1 MPDFALHKAYFEVEQ
16 SDDMTVVEHVAQ
28 SQSYVKFAVES
39 AEMND
44 DSHEVSLLV
53 CSILVTAVM
62 QKSQSYSRV
71 IATKNYAYLS
81 LEPSSRLL

>member
-1 MPDFALHKAYFEVEQ
+1 MPDFASHKAYFEVEQ

-28 SQSYVKFAVES
+28 SQSYVKSAVES

-44 DSHEVSLLV
+44 DSHEVKPVGVLNS
-53 CSILVTAVM
+53 CDCGNA
-62 QKSQSYSRV
+62 KSQSYSRV

>member
-1 MPDFALHKAYFEVEQ
+1 MPDFASHKAYFEVEQ

-28 SQSYVKFAVES
+28 SQSYVKSAVES

-62 QKSQSYSRV
+62 QNRNHTQ
-71 IATKNYAYLS
+71 
-81 LEPSSRLL
+81 E